1 MFAKNNNSVKFGDDR
16 ELATF
21 PTLPN
26 LVSVENDATLAKSAT
41 AVGYAHK
48 RKIEQMTRCARI
60 MGVAVKQLVEVVS
73 LQLEKLQDA
82 ADKCKSLTKATEAQ
96 IHFFTRYLNEKST
109 GKSKTICRSHE
120 VSRALLEAAAAPVD
134 SDTSLA
140 ELCRQVSCFYHILV
154 TAIYLL

>member
-48 RKIEQMTRCARI
+48 RKIEQMTRCIIIKATNIIQYHPHHDYLLSSSYRCARI
-60 MGVAVKQLVEVVS
+60 MGIAVKQLVEVAS
-73 LQLEKLQDA
+73 L
-82 ADKCKSLTKATEAQ
+82 
-96 IHFFTRYLNEKST
+96 
-109 GKSKTICRSHE
+109 
-120 VSRALLEAAAAPVD
+120 LL
-134 SDTSLA
+134 
-140 ELCRQVSCFYHILV
+140 
-154 TAIYLL
+154 

>member
-48 RKIEQMTRCARI
+48 RKIEQMTRCTI
-60 MGVAVKQLVEVVS
+60 I
-73 LQLEKLQDA
+73 
-82 ADKCKSLTKATEAQ
+82 KATNIIVIIIIIMIIYCHHHHLGA
-96 IHFFTRYLNEKST
+96 
-109 GKSKTICRSHE
+109 
-120 VSRALLEAAAAPVD
+120 RASWA
-134 SDTSLA
+134 S
-140 ELCRQVSCFYHILV
+140 Q
-154 TAIYLL
+154 